1 MLAMTVNS
9 IGIIGAGSIVFK
21 SHLPLLTALG
31 FEVRWVL
38 DSVLSRAKDA
48 AQAFKVPIFLIEDE
62 LASAPP
68 VDLVLVACPYGSRQ
82 PYFDFLRDCE
92 CAIYIEK
99 PVARSVL
106 ELQAICSMR
115 PDYAVAAGFLRR
127 SMGVTNLV
135 KDIISEGLF
144 GRLRRVRSEFGTAT
158 IISGGGGFAKNVK
171 LAGGGQLFESA
182 IHNVDA
188 ICFMADV
195 QNATVNRCSMEH
207 EDGFD
212 LHTDVQLTLT
222 DSRGRDFEFELLV
235 TCLHNTRYEI
245 EMQFDNAILTFS
257 LFRQMLPEVRVT
269 HGQRTYQLID
279 PMRQDSPSGSFDVN
293 QVFLSDFLNGLET
306 QTPNYTNACA
316 TYTTALIMEQLY
328 AHGTQ
333 ANGTSSLAG
342 DAAPESGRIV

>member
-1 MLAMTVNS
+1 MSVNS
-9 IGIIGAGSIVFK
+9 IGIIGAGGIVFK

-38 DSVLSRAKDA
+38 DSVLTRAKDA
-48 AQAFKVPIFLIEDE
+48 AQSFGVPIFLGANE

-82 PYFDFLRDCE
+82 PYFDVLRDQQ

-99 PVARSVL
+99 PVARTVL
-106 ELQAICSMR
+106 ELETICSMR
-115 PDYAVAAGFLRR
+115 SDYAVAAGFLRR

-135 KDIISEGLF
+135 KDIISDELF

-195 QNATVNRCSMEH
+195 QNVTMRRCVMEH

-212 LHTDVQLTLT
+212 LHTDAQMTLV
-222 DSRGRDFEFELLV
+222 DSQGRDFEFELLV
-235 TCLHNTRYEI
+235 TCLHNTSYEI
-245 EMQFDNAILTFS
+245 EMQFDHAVLTFS
-257 LFRQMLPEVRVT
+257 LFRPMRPEVRVK
-269 HGQRTYQLID
+269 HGRRTYQLID

-293 QVFLSDFLNGLET
+293 QVFLTDFLNGLET

-316 TYTTALIMEQLY
+316 TRATALIIEKLY
-328 AHGTQ
+328 MHGTQ
-333 ANGTSSLAG
+333 ASGSTGLAG
-342 DAAPESGRIV
+342 QAIPWVGRTV

>member
-1 MLAMTVNS
+1 MLNTTVKT

-38 DSVLSRAKDA
+38 DSVLARAKAA
-48 AQAFKVPIFLIEDE
+48 AQAFKVPIFLGEDE
-62 LASAPP
+62 LATAPL
-68 VDLVLVACPYGSRQ
+68 VHLVLVACPYGSRQ
-82 PYFDFLRDCE
+82 PYFDFLRNRE

-106 ELQAICSMR
+106 ELDTICSMR

-135 KDIISEGLF
+135 KDIISDELF

-158 IISGGGGFAKNVK
+158 IVSGGGGFAKNVK

-182 IHNVDA
+182 IHNVDT
-188 ICFMADV
+188 ICYMAGV
-195 QNATVNRCSMEH
+195 KTATLTRCLMEH

-212 LHTDVQLTLT
+212 LHTDAQMTLT
-222 DSRGRDFEFELLV
+222 DSQGRDFEFELLV

-245 EMQFDNAILTFS
+245 EMQFDHAVLTFS
-257 LFRQMLPEVRVT
+257 LFRPMRPEVRVK
-269 HGQRTYQLID
+269 HGKRTYHLID

-293 QVFLSDFLNGLET
+293 QVFLTDFLNGLET

-316 TYTTALIMEQLY
+316 TRATALIMEKLY
-328 AHGTQ
+328 LHGTQ
-333 ANGTSSLAG
+333 ASGTTGLAG
-342 DAAPESGRIV
+342 HASPRAGRTV